1 MVNAEAEAR
10 ANADT
15 NLKSQVDKV
24 NIDLNTEVSKR
35 EAGDTVLQQNI
46 DKEISDRTSADTLLD
61 NKFTG
66 LMNTE
71 STARANEDEKI
82 NARIDQRLKIV
93 RQEMML

>member
-1 MVNAEAEAR
+1 MQKLKQR

-71 STARANEDEKI
+71 STAGQMKMRKSMLEST
-82 NARIDQRLKIV
+82 RRLKIV